1 MTNPVTTPILWEKLV
16 YLPHTSKATLNGK
29 MVFMYHNPVLK
40 PNLWH
45 IFIEG
50 STSEPYTARSQS
62 AAEVSA
68 LRMVGLLSAP
78 EETTMHA
85 RPDAATPRPP
95 NQLPPG
101 DPSDAAGKH
110 DETEFDE
117 GEEEDEGDFEDADDE
132 DDQYRKGEDDDDV

>member
-1 MTNPVTTPILWEKLV
+1 MINPVTTPIPWERLP

-50 STSEPYTARSQS
+50 SLVEPHTARSQS

-78 EETTMHA
+78 EETTMHV
-85 RPDAATPRPP
+85 TPKPP

-110 DETEFDE
+110 EETEFDE
-117 GEEEDEGDFEDADDE
+117 GDEEEEGGFEDEDDE
-132 DDQYRKGEDDDDV
+132 DDQMRKGEDDDDV